1 MPGMWYLLGMTG
13 VTILVKCSDSTV
25 RILGLILKKNGVKWR
40 PSSLKNLPGL
50 MTRNNNIDG
59 SLAAMESRKQ
69 KENKSRTFLQW
80 GIVPLRTNCHLFSR
94 CAKPHLRERPG
105 WRRCL
110 QSEFLKMSFCNWH
123 RNWPSSDLPSPFLLW
138 FSSAGLVL
146 SLTPFPI
153 FLLCA

>member
-1 MPGMWYLLGMTG
+1 MVPARYDRCYYSCKMFWLHSENLGPHPE
-13 VTILVKCSDSTV
+13 
-25 RILGLILKKNGVKWR
+25 KNGVKWR

-146 SLTPFPI
+146 SLTTFPI